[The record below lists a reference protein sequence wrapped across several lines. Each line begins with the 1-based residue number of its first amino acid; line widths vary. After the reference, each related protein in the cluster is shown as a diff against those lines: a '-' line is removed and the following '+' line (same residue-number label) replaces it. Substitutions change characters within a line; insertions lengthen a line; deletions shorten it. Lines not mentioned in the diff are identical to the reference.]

1 MVYINS
7 DYRRFFPNLEMK
19 TAMTQ
24 QVQKQRL
31 SVDSERSKRVP
42 RAPRK
47 MIAALLVAGCLSAAW
62 AFDAPGDGVYKE
74 RIDWGLM
81 MDMTGP
87 ASANEVPWV
96 YGVQAYIRKVNEAGG
111 IHGRKINL
119 LVEDDRYDAALA
131 RINYERLV
139 SQTHVLGISGVGNSS
154 AQAAMMPMIKRGTVP
169 IVGAYAL
176 TKTGTEPAN
185 PLYYAGFC
193 GTREMAQVG
202 VGHFSEVLK
211 VKSPKIAVAHLDV
224 AGGKEYADFVAAEVT
239 KMGGT
244 TKAMPIK
251 VGAADVTAQVL
262 EIIAMKPD
270 MVTIYGVP
278 SNSILVMRA
287 LQQYNYAV
295 PTFSITHLGTPAIYN
310 AIGPEA
316 GKNYY
321 FVSCFTPGDV
331 EDTPGVKEMS
341 AMADKYGF
349 GEYKSS
355 VNYVGGW
362 VVGQLIAEAVAKLGP
377 EPTREKLISLLNA
390 GIEVDTKGA
399 SSPLKY
405 TKDDHRGLTGLRPY
419 SYNYQTKKFKPVGL
433 YSDYDKFVK

>member
-1 MVYINS
+1 MEATM
-7 DYRRFFPNLEMK
+7 D
-19 TAMTQ
+19 Q
-24 QVQKQRL
+24 QVQTQFPASRRNI
-31 SVDSERSKRVP
+31 V
-42 RAPRK
+42 
-47 MIAALLVAGCLSAAW
+47 AALLLAGCMSAAW

-74 RIDWGLM
+74 RVDWGLM

-119 LVEDDRYDAALA
+119 LVEDDRYDVTLA

-139 SQTHVLGISGVGNSS
+139 SQTNVLGISGVGNSS
-154 AQAAMMPMIKRGTVP
+154 AQASMMPMIKRGKVP

-202 VGHFSEVLK
+202 VGYFSDFLK
-211 VKSPKIAVAHLDV
+211 VKSPKIAIAHLDV
-224 AGGKEYADFVAAEVT
+224 AGGKEYADFVTAEVT
-239 KMGGT
+239 RMGGT
-244 TKAMPIK
+244 TKTMPIK
-251 VGAADVTAQVL
+251 VGAVDVSAQVL
-262 EIIAMKPD
+262 EIITMKPD

-278 SNSILVMRA
+278 NNSILVMRA
-287 LQQYNYAV
+287 LQQYNFAV
-295 PTFSITHLGTPAIYN
+295 PTFAITHLGTPAIYN
-310 AIGPEA
+310 ALGPEA

-321 FVSCFTPGDV
+321 FVSCFTPSDV
-331 EDTPGVKEMS
+331 EDTAGVKEMS
-341 AMADKYGF
+341 AMADKYGY

-377 EPTREKLISLLNA
+377 EPTREKLIALLSS
-390 GIEVDTKGA
+390 GFEVDTKGA

-419 SYNYQTKKFKPVGL
+419 SYNYQTKRFKPFGQ

>member
-1 MVYINS
+1 M
-7 DYRRFFPNLEMK
+7 DA
-19 TAMTQ
+19 TMTQ
-24 QVQKQRL
+24 QVQRRFQAL
-31 SVDSERSKRVP
+31 NSERDKRVP
-42 RAPRK
+42 AARRK
-47 MIAALLVAGCLSAAW
+47 MVAALLMAGCMSVAW

-74 RIDWGLM
+74 RVDWGLM

-87 ASANEVPWV
+87 ASASEVPWV

-119 LVEDDRYDAALA
+119 LVEDDRYDASLA

-139 SQTHVLGISGVGNSS
+139 SQTNVLGISGVGNSS
-154 AQAAMMPMIKRGTVP
+154 AQASMMPMIKRGKVP

-176 TKTGTEPAN
+176 TKSGTEPAN

-202 VGHFSEVLK
+202 VGHFSEFLK
-211 VKSPKIAVAHLDV
+211 VKSPKIAIAHLDV
-224 AGGKEYADFVAAEVT
+224 AGGKEYADFVTAEVT
-239 KMGGT
+239 RMGGT
-244 TKAMPIK
+244 TKTMPIK
-251 VGAADVTAQVL
+251 IGAADVSAQVL
-262 EIIAMKPD
+262 EIITMKPD

-287 LQQYNYAV
+287 LQQYNFAV
-295 PTFSITHLGTPAIYN
+295 PTFAITHLGTPAIYN
-310 AIGPEA
+310 ALGPEA

-321 FVSCFTPGDV
+321 FVSCFTPSDV
-331 EDTPGVKEMS
+331 EDTAGVKEMS
-341 AMADKYGF
+341 AMADKYGY

-377 EPTREKLISLLNA
+377 EPTREKLIALLNA

-419 SYNYQTKKFKPVGL
+419 SYNYQTKRFKPLGQ

>member
-1 MVYINS
+1 M
-7 DYRRFFPNLEMK
+7 DA
-19 TAMTQ
+19 TMTQ
-24 QVQKQRL
+24 QVQRRFQAL
-31 SVDSERSKRVP
+31 NSERDKRVP
-42 RAPRK
+42 AARRK
-47 MIAALLVAGCLSAAW
+47 IVAALLMAGCMSVAW

-74 RIDWGLM
+74 RVDWGLM

-87 ASANEVPWV
+87 AAASEVPWV
-96 YGVQAYIRKVNEAGG
+96 YGVQAYVRKVNEAGG

-119 LVEDDRYDAALA
+119 LVEDDRYDVTLA

-139 SQTHVLGISGVGNSS
+139 SQTNVLGISGVGNSS
-154 AQAAMMPMIKRGTVP
+154 AQASMMPMIKRGKVP

-176 TKTGTEPAN
+176 TKSGTEPAN

-202 VGHFSEVLK
+202 VGHFSEFLK
-211 VKSPKIAVAHLDV
+211 VKSPKIAIAHLDV
-224 AGGKEYADFVAAEVT
+224 AGGKEYADFVTAEVT
-239 KMGGT
+239 RMGGT
-244 TKAMPIK
+244 TKTMPIK
-251 VGAADVTAQVL
+251 IGAADVSAQVL
-262 EIIAMKPD
+262 EIITMKPD

-278 SNSILVMRA
+278 NNSILVMRA
-287 LQQYNYAV
+287 LQQYNFAV
-295 PTFSITHLGTPAIYN
+295 PTFAITHLGTPAIYN
-310 AIGPEA
+310 ALGPEA

-321 FVSCFTPGDV
+321 FVSCFTPSDV
-331 EDTPGVKEMS
+331 EDTAGVKEMS

-349 GEYKSS
+349 GEYKSN

-362 VVGQLIAEAVAKLGP
+362 VVGQLIAESVAKLGP
-377 EPTREKLISLLNA
+377 EPTREKLIALLNA

-419 SYNYQTKKFKPVGL
+419 SYNYQTKRFKPIGQ

>member
-1 MVYINS
+1 
-7 DYRRFFPNLEMK
+7 
-19 TAMTQ
+19 MTQ
-24 QVQKQRL
+24 QVQRQFP
-31 SVDSERSKRVP
+31 VGDSERGKRVSAA
-42 RAPRK
+42 RRK
-47 MIAALLVAGCLSAAW
+47 MLAALLMAGCMSAAW

-74 RIDWGLM
+74 RVDWGLM

-87 ASANEVPWV
+87 AAANEVPWV

-119 LVEDDRYDAALA
+119 LVEDDRYDVTLA

-139 SQTHVLGISGVGNSS
+139 SQTNVLGISGVGNSS
-154 AQAAMMPMIKRGTVP
+154 AQASMMPMIKRGKVP

-176 TKTGTEPAN
+176 TKSGTEPAN

-202 VGHFSEVLK
+202 VGYFSEFLK
-211 VKSPKIAVAHLDV
+211 VKSPKIAIAHLDV
-224 AGGKEYADFVAAEVT
+224 AGGKEYADFVTAEVT
-239 KMGGT
+239 RMGGT
-244 TKAMPIK
+244 TKTMPIK
-251 VGAADVTAQVL
+251 IGAADVSAQVL
-262 EIIAMKPD
+262 EIITMKPD

-278 SNSILVMRA
+278 NNSILVMRA
-287 LQQYNYAV
+287 LQQYNFAV
-295 PTFSITHLGTPAIYN
+295 PTFAITHLGTPAIYN
-310 AIGPEA
+310 ALGPEA

-321 FVSCFTPGDV
+321 FVSCFTPSDV
-331 EDTPGVKEMS
+331 EDTAGVKEMS
-341 AMADKYGF
+341 AMADKYGY

-377 EPTREKLISLLNA
+377 EPTREKLIALLNA

-419 SYNYQTKKFKPVGL
+419 SYNYQTKRFKPIGQ

>member
-1 MVYINS
+1 M
-7 DYRRFFPNLEMK
+7 DA
-19 TAMTQ
+19 TMTQ
-24 QVQKQRL
+24 QLQRRFPAL
-31 SVDSERSKRVP
+31 DLERGKRVP
-42 RAPRK
+42 AARRK
-47 MIAALLVAGCLSAAW
+47 MVTALLMAGCMSAAW

-74 RIDWGLM
+74 RVDWGLM

-119 LVEDDRYDAALA
+119 LVEDDRYDVTLA

-139 SQTHVLGISGVGNSS
+139 SQTNVLGISGVGNSS
-154 AQAAMMPMIKRGTVP
+154 AQASMMPMIKGGKVP

-176 TKTGTEPAN
+176 TKSGTEPAN

-202 VGHFSEVLK
+202 VGYFSEFLK
-211 VKSPKIAVAHLDV
+211 VKSPKIAIAHLDV
-224 AGGKEYADFVAAEVT
+224 AGGKEYADFVTAEVT
-239 KMGGT
+239 RMGGT
-244 TKAMPIK
+244 TKTMPIK
-251 VGAADVTAQVL
+251 IGAADVSAQVL
-262 EIIAMKPD
+262 EIINMKPD

-278 SNSILVMRA
+278 NNSILVMRA
-287 LQQYNYAV
+287 LQQYNFAV
-295 PTFSITHLGTPAIYN
+295 PTFAITHLGTPAIYN
-310 AIGPEA
+310 ALGPEA

-321 FVSCFTPGDV
+321 FVSCFTPSDV
-331 EDTPGVKEMS
+331 EDTAGVKEMS
-341 AMADKYGF
+341 AMADKYGY

-377 EPTREKLISLLNA
+377 EPTREKLIALLNA

-419 SYNYQTKKFKPVGL
+419 SYNYQTKRFKPIGQ